1 MAAESRPATVAPR
14 LLVATLPWAT
24 VAGAAVAALALALRL
39 SGLSRVAPDPFYDAA
54 VRSMGTSWHDLL
66 FGALEPGGSVAIDKP
81 APSLWPQVAATKLLG
96 FTTTSLLVPEA
107 LAGAASVALVF
118 VLGRMLWG
126 RTAGLVSAAAL
137 AVLPVAVLT
146 ARSDTPD
153 ALATALTLV
162 AAVALVHSARSD
174 GVWAMAGA
182 GAAIGAAFNVK
193 LFQALVP
200 VPALIVLYSAAAPRE
215 RIPRLALCGSVA
227 LAVGLSWL
235 AVVSTAPGREQPYA
249 FGSSNGSALSAAF
262 GYDGFARLDATRPDA
277 ILESVPGPPG
287 PDRLVGTGGDLGGL
301 LGSELVPAL
310 ILGGAA
316 IATAI
321 VAEGRR
327 RRAGAGASPAAAGG
341 DAALGDTVAL
351 DALAAPGDA
360 AAGPP
365 SRDRLAWA
373 GALGVAAW
381 LVSAGAFFSVLGG
394 LQIRYL
400 DALAP
405 AVALALGGGV
415 AALARFARLPAAILA
430 AAVLI
435 VPTIHSLA
443 VVRNADSDSGH
454 LGVLPPSTLDR
465 LSTFL
470 QDHTRGER
478 YELASATA
486 TRATP
491 LIAQDGRRVLMLG
504 TLAGHPITPLRTFL
518 KDVRNREVSYVLV
531 AGLCGPHNADGPNGC
546 GPAARWARV
555 HGRNLTNALG
565 LPVYEVHPPLSARR

>member
-1 MAAESRPATVAPR
+1 MAAEPRTRPAATVTLRP
-14 LLVATLPWAT
+14 LVATLPWAT
-24 VAGAAVAALALALRL
+24 AAGAAVAAVALALRL

-54 VRSMGTSWHDLL
+54 VRSMGTSWHDFL

-96 FTTTSLLVPEA
+96 FGTTSLLAPEA
-107 LAGAASVALVF
+107 LAGAAGVGLVYALA
-118 VLGRMLWG
+118 RMLWG
-126 RTAGLVSAAAL
+126 GTAGLASAAAL

-153 ALATALTLV
+153 TLATTLV
-162 AAVALVHSARSD
+162 LLAAVALMHAARTN
-174 GVWAMAGA
+174 GRWAMAGA

-200 VPALIVLYSAAAPRE
+200 VPALIVLFVAAAPRE
-215 RIPRLALCGSVA
+215 RLARLALCGSVA

-249 FGSSNGSALSAAF
+249 FGSGNGSALSAAF

-277 ILESVPGPPG
+277 LVANVPGPPG
-287 PDRLVGTGGDLGGL
+287 PARLVGRGGDLGAL
-301 LGSELVPAL
+301 LGSELIPAL

-316 IATAI
+316 VAT
-321 VAEGRR
+321 EGRR
-327 RRAGAGASPAAAGG
+327 RRAATSARPAAA
-341 DAALGDTVAL
+341 T
-351 DALAAPGDA
+351 P
-360 AAGPP
+360 
-365 SRDRLAWA
+365 DRLARA

-381 LVSAGAFFSVLGG
+381 LLSAGALFSTLGG

-415 AALARFARLPAAILA
+415 AALARWSRLPAALLA
-430 AAVLI
+430 AAVLA
-435 VPTIHSLA
+435 VPAVHSLD
-443 VVRNADSDSGH
+443 VVRAAASDSGH
-454 LGVLPPSTLDR
+454 LGVLPPSELDR
-465 LSTFL
+465 LSAFL
-470 QDHTRGER
+470 QRHTKGER

-486 TRATP
+486 VRAAP
-491 LIAQDGRRVLMLG
+491 LIAKDGRRVLMLG
-504 TLAGHPITPLRTFL
+504 TLAGHPIAPLRRL
-518 KDVRNREVSYVLV
+518 LVAVRRHEVSYVLI
-531 AGLCGPHNADGPNGC
+531 AGRCGPHNAAGPRGC

-555 HGRNLTNALG
+555 HGRDLTRELG

>member
-1 MAAESRPATVAPR
+1 M
-14 LLVATLPWAT
+14 
-24 VAGAAVAALALALRL
+24 AGAAVAAIALALRL
-39 SGLSRVAPDPFYDAA
+39 SGLARVAPDPFYDAA
-54 VRSMGTSWHDLL
+54 VRSMGTSWHDFL

-81 APSLWPQVAATKLLG
+81 APSLWAQVAATKLLG
-96 FTTTSLLVPEA
+96 FGTTSLLIPEA
-107 LAGAASVALVF
+107 LAGAASAALVF
-118 VLGRMLWG
+118 VLARMLWG

-162 AAVALVHSARSD
+162 AAVALVQSARTD
-174 GVWAMAGA
+174 GAWAMAGA

-200 VPALIVLYSAAAPRE
+200 VPALIVLFVAAAPRA
-215 RIPRLALCGSVA
+215 RLSRLALGGSVA

-249 FGSSNGSALSAAF
+249 FGSANGSALSAAF
-262 GYDGFARLDATRPDA
+262 GYDGFARLDASRPDA
-277 ILESVPGPPG
+277 ILENVPGPPG
-287 PDRLVGTGGDLGGL
+287 PARLVGTGGDLGAL

-321 VAEGRR
+321 AVEGRR
-327 RRAGAGASPAAAGG
+327 RRAGTSARPAAAGG
-341 DAALGDTVAL
+341 DA
-351 DALAAPGDA
+351 
-360 AAGPP
+360 
-365 SRDRLAWA
+365 RLARA

-381 LVSAGAFFSVLGG
+381 LISAGVLFSALGG

-415 AALARFARLPAAILA
+415 AALAHWARLPAAVLA

-435 VPTIHSLA
+435 VPAVHSLA
-443 VVRNADSDSGH
+443 VVRHADSDSGH
-454 LGVLPPSTLDR
+454 LGVLPPQTLDR
-465 LSTFL
+465 LSAFL
-470 QDHTRGER
+470 QRHTRGQR

-491 LIAQDGRRVLMLG
+491 LIAKDGRRVLMLG
-504 TLAGHPITPLRTFL
+504 TLAGHPITPLRTFI
-518 KDVRNREVSYVLV
+518 KDVRNGEVSYVLI
-531 AGLCGPHNADGPNGC
+531 AGLCARHNAGGPHGC
-546 GPAARWARV
+546 GPAARWAKV
-555 HGRNLTNALG
+555 HGRNLTGEFG
-565 LPVYEVHPPLSARR
+565 LPLYEVHPPLSARR

>member
-1 MAAESRPATVAPR
+1 MAVEPTLTARP
-14 LLVATLPWAT
+14 LVAALPWAS
-24 VAGAAVAALALALRL
+24 VAGAAVAAGALALRL
-39 SGLSRVAPDPFYDAA
+39 TGLSRVAPDPFYDAA
-54 VRSMGTSWHDLL
+54 VRSMGTSWHDFL

-81 APSLWPQVAATKLLG
+81 APSLWPQVAAAKLLG
-96 FTTTSLLVPEA
+96 LGTTSLLIPEA
-107 LAGAASVALVF
+107 LAGAASVGLVF
-118 VLGRMLWG
+118 VLARMLWG

-153 ALATALTLV
+153 ALATTLALV
-162 AAVALVHSARSD
+162 AAVALVHAARSD
-174 GVWAMAGA
+174 GTWAMAGA

-200 VPALIVLYSAAAPRE
+200 VPALIVLFVTAAPRE
-215 RIPRLALCGSVA
+215 RIGRLALGGAVA

-235 AVVSTAPGREQPYA
+235 VVVSTAPGREQPYA

-262 GYDGFARLDATRPDA
+262 GYDGFARLDASRPDA
-277 ILESVPGPPG
+277 ILANVPGPPG
-287 PDRLVGTGGDLGGL
+287 PARLFGNGGDLGAL

-316 IATAI
+316 IVTAI
-321 VAEGRR
+321 AVEGRR
-327 RRAGAGASPAAAGG
+327 RRARTGARPVAAGG
-341 DAALGDTVAL
+341 DHARL
-351 DALAAPGDA
+351 
-360 AAGPP
+360 
-365 SRDRLAWA
+365 SRA

-381 LVSAGAFFSVLGG
+381 LLSAGAFFSALGG

-415 AALARFARLPAAILA
+415 AALARWARLPAAALA

-435 VPTIHSLA
+435 VPTIHSVA
-443 VVRNADSDSGH
+443 VVRHADSDSGH
-454 LGVLPPSTLDR
+454 LGVLAPRTLDR
-465 LSTFL
+465 ASAFL
-470 QDHTRGER
+470 EAHTRGKR

-491 LIAQDGRRVLMLG
+491 LSAKDGRRVLMLG
-504 TLAGHPITPLRTFL
+504 TLAGHPITPLKTFL
-518 KDVRNREVSYVLV
+518 KDVRRHEVSYVLV
-531 AGLCGPHNADGPNGC
+531 AGFCGPHNATGPHGC
-546 GPAARWARV
+546 GIAARWARV
-555 HGRNLTNALG
+555 HGRSLLTRLG
-565 LPVYEVHPPLSARR
+565 VPLYEVHPPLSARR

>member
-1 MAAESRPATVAPR
+1 MAVEPRATVTLRP
-14 LLVATLPWAT
+14 LVATLPWAT
-24 VAGAAVAALALALRL
+24 VAGVAVAAGALALRL
-39 SGLSRVAPDPFYDAA
+39 TGLSRVAPDPFYDAA

-96 FTTTSLLVPEA
+96 FGTTSLLIPEA

-118 VLGRMLWG
+118 VLARMLWG
-126 RTAGLVSAAAL
+126 STAGLVSAAAL

-153 ALATALTLV
+153 ALATALALV
-162 AAVALVHSARSD
+162 AAVALVHSARTD
-174 GVWAMAGA
+174 GAWAMAGA

-200 VPALIVLYSAAAPRE
+200 VPALIVMYLAAARSN
-215 RIPRLALCGSVA
+215 RLSRLALGGSVA

-235 AVVSTAPGREQPYA
+235 VVVSTAPGREQPYA

-277 ILESVPGPPG
+277 ILANVPGPPG
-287 PDRLVGTGGDLGGL
+287 PTRLVGTGGDLGRL
-301 LGSELVPAL
+301 LGSELVGAL

-316 IATAI
+316 IATAV

-327 RRAGAGASPAAAGG
+327 RRARTSARPVAAGG
-341 DAALGDTVAL
+341 DAV
-351 DALAAPGDA
+351 LA
-360 AAGPP
+360 
-365 SRDRLAWA
+365 RA

-381 LVSAGAFFSVLGG
+381 LLSAGALFSALGG

-415 AALARFARLPAAILA
+415 AALARWARAPAALLA

-435 VPTIHSLA
+435 VPTIHSVA
-443 VVRNADSDSGH
+443 VVRHADSDSGH
-454 LGVLPPSTLDR
+454 LGVLPPPTLDR
-465 LSTFL
+465 LSAFL
-470 QDHTRGER
+470 QRHTQGQR

-491 LIAQDGRRVLMLG
+491 LIAADGRRVLLLG
-504 TLAGHPITPLRTFL
+504 TLAGHPITPLRTFI
-518 KDVRNREVSYVLV
+518 KDVRNREVSYVLI
-531 AGLCGPHNADGPNGC
+531 AGLCARHNAEGPHGC
-546 GPAARWARV
+546 GPAARWAKV
-555 HGRNLTNALG
+555 HGRSLMGELG
-565 LPVYEVHPPLSARR
+565 LAVYEVHPPLRARR